1 MLVLALKWEDCD
13 RTQIITEKMVGSVG
27 KHYPVKIQYLDYN
40 KGQLISKCP
49 FGVFK
54 SPKKTMIFFVR
65 ICALASKKTT
75 FYILGQKCIKFLRWF
90 LGKFNKIKS
99 PQSYYREDMT
109 WKQVTDQFK
118 KTQQLPIFTYGLTTA
133 L

>member
-1 MLVLALKWEDCD
+1 MSFWCL
-13 RTQIITEKMVGSVG
+13 QIS
-27 KHYPVKIQYLDYN
+27 Q
-40 KGQLISKCP
+40 
-49 FGVFK
+49 
-54 SPKKTMIFFVR
+54 KTNDFFVR

-75 FYILGQKCIKFLRWF
+75 FYILGQKFIKFLRWF